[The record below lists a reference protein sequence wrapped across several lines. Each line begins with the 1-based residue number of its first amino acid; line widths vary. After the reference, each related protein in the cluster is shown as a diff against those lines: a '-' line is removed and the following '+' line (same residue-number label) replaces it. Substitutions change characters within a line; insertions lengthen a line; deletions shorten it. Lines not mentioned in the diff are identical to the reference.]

1 MAKREGIEISIAV
14 AEAVKLANTDM
25 VAAYPIT
32 PQTHIV
38 EKLAEMVA
46 DGELKAAYINAES
59 EHSAISLCLGS
70 SIAGART
77 FTATSAQGLALMHE
91 ILYIAAGMRLPIVML
106 VVNRAMSAPLS
117 IWGDHSDVMA
127 ERDTGWL
134 QLFAQNGQEAFDM
147 TLQAFR
153 IAEDHRVLLPIIV
166 NIDGFTLSH
175 VIEPIEILEQA
186 EVNKF
191 MKEFKPF
198 YPLDPRKPMTFG
210 AFAVPEYYIEA
221 KKQVEDAVFSSAK
234 VIKEVW
240 NEFGKLY
247 GRKYTPIE
255 SYKTSDAKILL
266 LTLGGIGETAQ
277 TAVDEMRADGIKVGL
292 LKLKMYRPFPITE
305 LRKACKNAKTL
316 VIAER
321 AMSVGGL
328 GGPIGFE
335 VRSAFYNEVK
345 KPVIHDY
352 ILGLGGRDVKIDDFK
367 LMTTRSL
374 KNKPKEYELIGVRE

>member
-1 MAKREGIEISIAV
+1 MAKREGLEVSLAV
-14 AEAVKLANTDM
+14 AEAVKLADVDM
-25 VAAYPIT
+25 IAAYPIT
-32 PQTHIV
+32 PQTHVV
-38 EKLAEMVA
+38 ERLADMVA
-46 DGELKAAYINAES
+46 EGELKAAYINAES

-77 FTATSAQGLALMHE
+77 YTATSSQGLALMHE
-91 ILYIAAGMRLPIVML
+91 ILYIASALRLPVVMT
-106 VVNRAMSAPLS
+106 VVNRALSGPLN
-117 IWGDHSDVMA
+117 IFGDHSDVMG
-127 ERDTGWL
+127 ERDTGWI
-134 QLFAQNGQEAFDM
+134 QFFAQNGQEAFDM

-153 IAEDHRVLLPIIV
+153 IAEDHRVMLPVIV

-175 VIEPIEILEQA
+175 VIEPVYILEPS

-191 MKEFKPF
+191 MREFKPLNN
-198 YPLDPRKPMTFG
+198 LDPRTPMTFG
-210 AFAVPEYYIEA
+210 AFTSPEYYIEA
-221 KKQVEDAVFSSAK
+221 KKALEQALFSSKK
-234 VIKEVW
+234 VINEVW

-247 GRKYTPIE
+247 GRKYSAIE

-277 TAVDEMRADGIKVGL
+277 TAVDEMREQGIKVGL
-292 LKLKMYRPFPITE
+292 LKLKLFRPFPIAE
-305 LRKACKNAKTL
+305 LRNACKKAKTL

-335 VRSAFYNEVK
+335 VRSAFYNQPTK
-345 KPVIHDY
+345 IKIHDY
-352 ILGLGGRDVKIDDFK
+352 ILGLGGRDVKIEDFK
-367 LMTTRSL
+367 MMITHAL

>member
-1 MAKREGIEISIAV
+1 MAKREGLEISLAV
-14 AEAVKLANTDM
+14 AEAVKLADVDM
-25 VAAYPIT
+25 IAAYPIT

-77 FTATSAQGLALMHE
+77 YTATSSQGLALMHE
-91 ILYIAAGMRLPIVML
+91 ILYIASALRLPIVMT
-106 VVNRAMSAPLS
+106 VVNRALSGPLN
-117 IWGDHSDVMA
+117 IWGDHSDVMG
-127 ERDTGWL
+127 ERDTGWI
-134 QLFAQNGQEAFDM
+134 QFFAQNGQEAFDM

-153 IAEDHRVLLPIIV
+153 VAEDHRVMLPVIV

-175 VIEPIEILEQA
+175 VIEPINILEPN
-186 EVNKF
+186 EVKKF
-191 MKEFKPF
+191 MKEFKPLN
-198 YPLDPRKPMTFG
+198 PLDPRTPMTFG
-210 AFAVPEYYIEA
+210 AFATPEYYIEA
-221 KKQVEDAVFSSAK
+221 KKQLEQALFSSRK
-234 VIKEVW
+234 VITEVW

-255 SYKTSDAKILL
+255 GYKSNDANILL

-277 TAVDEMRADGIKVGL
+277 TAVDEMRDDGIKVGL
-292 LKLKMYRPFPITE
+292 LKLKLFRPFPIQE
-305 LRKACKNAKTL
+305 LRRACKKAKTL

-321 AMSVGGL
+321 AMSIGGE

-335 VRSAFYNEVK
+335 VRSAFYNEPTRIK
-345 KPVIHDY
+345 IHDI
-352 ILGLGGRDVKIDDFK
+352 ILGLGGRDVTTEDFK
-367 LMTTRSL
+367 MMISRAL

>member
-1 MAKREGIEISIAV
+1 MAKREGIEISLAI
-14 AEAVKLANTDM
+14 AEAVKLADTDM

-59 EHSAISLCLGS
+59 EHSAISLCVGS

-77 FTATSAQGLALMHE
+77 FTATSSQGLALMHE
-91 ILYIAAGMRLPIVML
+91 IMYITAALRLPVVML
-106 VVNRAMSAPLS
+106 VVNRALSGPLS
-117 IWGDHSDVMA
+117 IWGDHSDVMG

-153 IAEDHRVLLPIIV
+153 IAEDHRVLLPVIV

-175 VIEPIEILEQA
+175 VIEPIEILTQE

-191 MKEFKPF
+191 IKEFKTLN
-198 YPLDPRKPMTFG
+198 PLDPRKPMTFG
-210 AFAVPEYYIEA
+210 AFATPEYYFEA
-221 KKQVEDAVFSSAK
+221 KKQVEDAVFSSQK

-240 NEFGKLY
+240 DEFGKLY
-247 GRKYTPIE
+247 GRKYTPVE
-255 SYKTSDAKILL
+255 SYKTSDANILL

-277 TAVDEMRADGIKVGL
+277 TAVDEMRDDGIKVGL
-292 LKLKMYRPFPITE
+292 LKLKLYRPFPLQE

-321 AMSVGGL
+321 AMSIGGM

-335 VRSAFYNEVK
+335 VRSAFYNEPTK
-345 KPVIHDY
+345 LVIHDY
-352 ILGLGGRDVKIDDFK
+352 ILGLGGRDVKTDDFK
-367 LMTTRSL
+367 MMVSRSL